1 LTKQTVSDILK
12 ANSKLKITMK
22 KVFVFLILATL
33 LWVGCE
39 KTPVVPPIPP
49 VINVSY
55 RTVLVSQKGKGTV
68 NPDTLT
74 KVVYGESLTITA
86 TPDSGYSLYSLKVI
100 STVPHVGVEEKEVE
114 ITPTESPY
122 TYILSSIKANTEVRF
137 EFIET
142 DNLIIS
148 ILEPPLRLKDI
159 STFSSDGTYLYSS
172 VLLEHELSLSVYFYY
187 PEGKLIIYWPDGTT
201 YFSAGWYLK
210 EGVLHFG
217 GNPYPI
223 VELTPT
229 KLAYKDVG
237 ASRYVLY
244 TYER

>member
-1 LTKQTVSDILK
+1 
-12 ANSKLKITMK
+12 MK

-39 KTPVVPPIPP
+39 KDPVVPPIPQ

-86 TPDSGYSLYSLKVI
+86 TPDSGYCLYSVKIVSI
-100 STVPHVGVEEKEVE
+100 VPHREVEEEYVE
-114 ITPTESPY
+114 FEPTTAAFHY
-122 TYILSSIKANTEVRF
+122 TFSAVKANIEIYF

-187 PEGKLIIYWPDGTT
+187 PEGKLIVYWPDGTT

-229 KLAYKDVG
+229 KLAYKNDG
-237 ASRYVLY
+237 ADRYVQY
-244 TYER
+244 TYERN

>member
-1 LTKQTVSDILK
+1 
-12 ANSKLKITMK
+12 MK

-33 LWVGCE
+33 LLVGCE

-122 TYILSSIKANTEVRF
+122 TYILSSIKANTEVKF
-137 EFIET
+137 EFVET

-148 ILEPPLRLKDI
+148 VLNPPWRFKAIED
-159 STFSSDGTYLYSS
+159 FSPNG
-172 VLLEHELSLSVYFYY
+172 ELFFDWPLTELQLSVMSYFLY
-187 PEGKLIIYWPDGTT
+187 PEGKLLDYLPDGSL
-201 YFSAGWYLK
+201 YFSANWHLVEK
-210 EGVLHFG
+210 VLTIGLMKF
-217 GNPYPI
+217 PI

-229 KLAYKDVG
+229 KLVYKMQQEEGGV
-237 ASRYVLY
+237 YTLY
-244 TYER
+244 SYERN

>member
-1 LTKQTVSDILK
+1 
-12 ANSKLKITMK
+12 MK

-33 LWVGCE
+33 LLVGCE

-122 TYILSSIKANTEVRF
+122 TYILSSIKANTEVKF
-137 EFIET
+137 EFVET

-148 ILEPPLRLKDI
+148 VLNPPWRLKAMEDFYPNGELL
-159 STFSSDGTYLYSS
+159 FSWPLT
-172 VLLEHELSLSVYFYY
+172 EEELSQMFYFYY
-187 PEGKLIIYWPDGTT
+187 PEGKVEAFYPNGTLC
-201 YFSAGWYLK
+201 FNGPWSLK
-210 EGVLHFG
+210 ERVLKI
-217 GNPYPI
+217 GNYYFNI
-223 VELTPT
+223 LELTPT
-229 KLAYKDVG
+229 RLVYERISSG
-237 ASRYVLY
+237 GFRYRY
-244 TYER
+244 TYERN

>member
-1 LTKQTVSDILK
+1 
-12 ANSKLKITMK
+12 MK

-33 LWVGCE
+33 LLVGCE

-49 VINVSY
+49 IVVT
-55 RTVLVSQKGKGTV
+55 RTVLVGKIGKGTV

-86 TPDSGYSLYSLKVI
+86 TPDPGNSLYSVKV
-100 STVPHVGVEEKEVE
+100 SYDGEEKNIE
-114 ITPTESPY
+114 ITPTASSFQY
-122 TYILSSIKANTEVRF
+122 TLPEVKVNTKVVF

-148 ILEPPLRLKDI
+148 ILEPPLKLKDI
-159 STFSSDGTYLYSS
+159 STFSSDGTYRYSS
-172 VLLEHELSLSVYFYY
+172 VLMEPSISMSYYFYY
-187 PEGKLIIYWPDGTT
+187 PEGKLIAYWADGTT
-201 YFSAGWYLK
+201 LYFSAEWYLK
-210 EGVLHFG
+210 ERVLHFG

-229 KLAYKDVG
+229 RLVYKNDFGVSG
-237 ASRYVLY
+237 YVVY

>member
-1 LTKQTVSDILK
+1 
-12 ANSKLKITMK
+12 MK

-74 KVVYGESLTITA
+74 KVVYGESLAITA
-86 TPDSGYSLYSLKVI
+86 TPDSGYSLYSLRVI

-122 TYILSSIKANTEVRF
+122 TYILSSIKANTEVKF
-137 EFIET
+137 EFVET

-148 ILEPPLRLKDI
+148 VLNPPWRLKAMEDFYPDGELL
-159 STFSSDGTYLYSS
+159 FSWPLT
-172 VLLEHELSLSVYFYY
+172 EEILSQMFYFYY
-187 PEGKLIIYWPDGTT
+187 PEGKVEAFYPNGTLC
-201 YFSAGWYLK
+201 FNGPWSLK
-210 EGVLHFG
+210 ERVLKI
-217 GNPYPI
+217 GNYYFNI
-223 VELTPT
+223 LELTPT
-229 KLAYKDVG
+229 RLV
-237 ASRYVLY
+237 
-244 TYER
+244 YERISSGGFRYRYAYERN

>member
-1 LTKQTVSDILK
+1 
-12 ANSKLKITMK
+12 MK

-122 TYILSSIKANTEVRF
+122 TYILSSVKANTEVKF
-137 EFIET
+137 EFVET

-148 ILEPPLRLKDI
+148 VLNPPWRLKAMEDFYPDGELL
-159 STFSSDGTYLYSS
+159 FSWPLT
-172 VLLEHELSLSVYFYY
+172 EEILSQMFYFYY
-187 PEGKLIIYWPDGTT
+187 PEGKVEAFYPNGTLC
-201 YFSAGWYLK
+201 FNGPWSLK
-210 EGVLHFG
+210 ERVLKI
-217 GNPYPI
+217 GNYYFNI
-223 VELTPT
+223 LELTPT
-229 KLAYKDVG
+229 RLVYERISSEG
-237 ASRYVLY
+237 FRYRY
-244 TYER
+244 TYERN

>member
-1 LTKQTVSDILK
+1 
-12 ANSKLKITMK
+12 MK

-33 LWVGCE
+33 LLVGCE

-122 TYILSSIKANTEVRF
+122 TYILSSIKANTEVKF

-148 ILEPPLRLKDI
+148 IQEPPFRLKSI
-159 STFSSDGTYLYSS
+159 TQYTPQG
-172 VLLEHELSLSVYFYY
+172 ELFFDWPLTELQLSVMSYFLY
-187 PEGKLIIYWPDGTT
+187 PEGKLLDYLPDGSL
-201 YFSAGWYLK
+201 YFSANWHLVEK
-210 EGVLHFG
+210 VLTIGLMKF
-217 GNPYPI
+217 PI

-229 KLAYKDVG
+229 KLVYKMQQVEG
-237 ASRYVLY
+237 GVYALY
-244 TYER
+244 TYERN

>member
-1 LTKQTVSDILK
+1 MFMLFFKKNLTLVIGMIIVLGTYL
-12 ANSKLKITMK
+12 
-22 KVFVFLILATL
+22 
-33 LWVGCE
+33 VGCE
-39 KTPVVPPIPP
+39 KIPVVEKPP
-49 VINVSY
+49 VINISY

-86 TPDSGYSLYSLKVI
+86 TPDSGYSLYSLRVI

-114 ITPTESPY
+114 ITPTESLY
-122 TYILSSIKANTEVRF
+122 TYTLSSVKANTEVRF

-229 KLAYKDVG
+229 KLAYKNDG
-237 ASRYVLY
+237 ADRYVQY
-244 TYER
+244 TYERN